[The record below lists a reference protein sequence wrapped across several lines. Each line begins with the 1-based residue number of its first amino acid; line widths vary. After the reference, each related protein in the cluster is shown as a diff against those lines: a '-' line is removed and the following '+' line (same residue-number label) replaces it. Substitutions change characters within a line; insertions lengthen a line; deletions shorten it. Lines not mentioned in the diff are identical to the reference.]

1 MIYMKNFTTLND
13 VFAYAQK
20 NFGKKEIFYSKDSNK
35 QFKGRTF
42 SDVYRASENLA
53 LSLLQMGLKP
63 GDRVGLMADNRVE
76 WAIAD
81 ISVLLNGAVNV
92 PRGSDS
98 TPQEIE
104 YILTHSESR
113 YCFVEHEKLYESLK
127 PILPNT
133 KVEKVII
140 LDPSFSSKDDKAL
153 PMSLLIT
160 EGENLRKNLPSLE
173 LRTKQVKPDDLFTI
187 IYTSGTTGMPKGVM
201 LSHQNMVYNVVKVP
215 PKVGLSSSDTCLSI
229 LPVWHIFERAI
240 DYAVIAEGASIA
252 YTNVR
257 DLRDDFTKIRPTF
270 MASAPRLWENL
281 YLGIKQKLE
290 KAPENK
296 RKLFDFA
303 YDVVKKFKDGS
314 DYLSGNKLLTKE
326 ESPFERAKNTAIS
339 ITAVVNLFLIAKI
352 LDGLVFAKIRDV
364 LGGRLSGTI
373 SGGGALPAHVDEFFN
388 VIGIPVYEG
397 YGMTE
402 CSPIIAVREVGKVIQ
417 GSVGKWPEG
426 TSVKILSD
434 QGEVIPR
441 GKMGVIHVKG
451 PQVMK
456 GYYKNEEAT
465 NKTIRDGWLNT
476 GDLGFISFNDT
487 VSVRGRVKDTIVLL
501 GGENVEPVP
510 IENLLLEN
518 AMVNQ
523 VIVVG
528 QDQKSLT
535 ALIWPDKE
543 RMKEAGLKWTE
554 GEDLNSNKEVRTYYQ
569 NIIKKQISSE
579 NGFKSFERLTDF
591 RFLPKPMEVGDEL
604 TNLFKM
610 KRNIIHDKYKSL
622 IQGMYE

>member
-1 MIYMKNFTTLND
+1 MFFAKDTAKN
-13 VFAYAQK
+13 
-20 NFGKKEIFYSKDSNK
+20 
-35 QFKGRTF
+35 FKGRTF
-42 SDVYRASENLA
+42 SDIFHEAENLA
-53 LSLLQMGLKP
+53 LSLLQMGLQP
-63 GDRVGLMADNRVE
+63 GDRIGLMADNRTE

-81 ISVLLNGAVNV
+81 IATLLNGAVNV

-98 TPQEIE
+98 TAQEIE
-104 YILTHSESR
+104 YILSHSESK
-113 YCFVEHEKLYESLK
+113 YCFVEHEKLYDSLK
-127 PILPNT
+127 PILSTT

-140 LDPSFSSKDDKAL
+140 LDPTYVPKDSTVVNLQTLVRD
-153 PMSLLIT
+153 
-160 EGENLRKNLPSLE
+160 GEALRKNLPSLE
-173 LRTKQVKPDDLFTI
+173 LRSKQVKPDDLFTI

-201 LSHQNMVYNVVKVP
+201 LTHQNMVYNVVKVP
-215 PKVGLSSSDTCLSI
+215 PRVGLKSTDRTLSI

-240 DYAVIAEGASIA
+240 DYAIITEGASIA
-252 YTNVR
+252 YTNIR
-257 DLRDDFTKIRPTF
+257 DLRDDFQKIKPSF

-296 RKLFDFA
+296 KKLFDFA
-303 YDVVKKFKDGS
+303 YDICKKFKDGQ
-314 DYLSGNKLLTKE
+314 DYLAGNRLLTKE
-326 ESPFERAKNTAIS
+326 ESPFERMKNTTVS
-339 ITAVVNLFLIAKI
+339 IGYVLNLFLLAKL
-352 LDGLVFAKIRDV
+352 LDGLVFSKIRDV
-364 LGGRLSGTI
+364 LGGHLTGTI
-373 SGGGALPAHVDEFFN
+373 SGGGALPSHVDEFFN

-402 CSPIIAVREVGKVIQ
+402 CAPIISVRSVGHVVQ

-426 TSVKILSD
+426 TAVRIVNE
-434 QGEVIPR
+434 QGESVPK
-441 GKMGVIHVKG
+441 GKMGVIHIKG

-465 NKTIRDGWLNT
+465 KKAIVDGWMNT

-487 VSVRGRVKDTIVLL
+487 LSVRGRVKDTIVLL

-518 AMVNQ
+518 ALINQ

-535 ALIWPDKE
+535 ALVWPDKE
-543 RMKEAGLKWTE
+543 RMKEVGLQWKE
-554 GEDLNSNKEVRTYYQ
+554 GEDLNQNKDVRLYYQ
-569 NIIKKQISSE
+569 NIVKKQISSE
-579 NGFKSFERLTDF
+579 NGFKSFEKLSDF
-591 RFLPKPMEVGDEL
+591 RFLPKAMEVGDEL

-610 KRNIIHDKYKSL
+610 KRNIIHDKYKDL
-622 IQGMYE
+622 IKSMYN

>member
-1 MIYMKNFTTLND
+1 MKNFTTLND
-13 VFAYAQK
+13 VFYYANRAYGSKEMFFGKDVGK
-20 NFGKKEIFYSKDSNK
+20 NFI
-35 QFKGRTF
+35 GRTF
-42 SDVYRASENLA
+42 SDIFHKAENLA
-53 LSLLQMGLKP
+53 LSLLQMGIQP
-63 GDRVGLMADNRVE
+63 GDRIGLMADNRTE

-81 ISVLLNGAVNV
+81 IATLLNGAINV

-104 YILTHSESR
+104 YILSHSESK
-113 YCFVEHEKLYESLK
+113 YCFVEHEKLYDSLK
-127 PILPNT
+127 PVLSNT

-140 LDPSFSSKDDKAL
+140 LDPGFRSKDTLAVS
-153 PMSLLIT
+153 METLIT
-160 EGENLRKNLPSLE
+160 EGESLRKNLPSLE
-173 LRTKQVKPDDLFTI
+173 LRSKQVKPDDLFTI

-201 LSHQNMVYNVVKVP
+201 LTHQNMVYNVVKVP
-215 PKVGLSSSDTCLSI
+215 PRVGLKSSDRTLSI

-240 DYAVIAEGASIA
+240 DYAIIAEGASIA
-252 YTNVR
+252 YTNIR
-257 DLRDDFTKIRPTF
+257 DLRDDFQKIKPSF

-281 YLGIKQKLE
+281 YQGIKQKLE

-303 YDVVKKFKDGS
+303 YDICKKFKDGQ
-314 DYLSGNKLLTKE
+314 DYLAGNKLQTKE
-326 ESPFERAKNTAIS
+326 ESPFERAKNTAVS
-339 ITAVVNLFLIAKI
+339 LGYVLNLFLLSKV
-352 LDGLVFAKIRDV
+352 LDGLVFSKIRDV
-364 LGGRLSGTI
+364 LGGHLTGTI

-402 CSPIIAVREVGKVIQ
+402 CAPIISVRSVGNVVQ

-426 TSVKILSD
+426 TIVKVVND
-434 QGEVIPR
+434 QGESVPK
-441 GKMGVIHVKG
+441 GKMGIIHIKG

-465 NKTIRDGWLNT
+465 SKAIQDGWMNT

-487 VSVRGRVKDTIVLL
+487 LSVRGRVKDTIVLL

-518 AMVNQ
+518 ALINQ

-543 RMKEAGLKWTE
+543 RMKEAGLNPKE
-554 GEDLNSNKEVRTYYQ
+554 GEDLNQNKEIRLYYQ
-569 NIIKKQISSE
+569 NIVKKQISSE
-579 NGFKSFERLTDF
+579 NGFKSFEKLTDF
-591 RFLPKPMEVGDEL
+591 RFLPKAMEVGDEL

-610 KRNIIHDKYKSL
+610 KRNVIHDKYKDL
-622 IQGMYE
+622 IKSMYV

>member
-1 MIYMKNFTTLND
+1 MKNFTTLND
-13 VFAYAQK
+13 VFYYAK
-20 NFGKKEIFYSKDSNK
+20 RTYGSKEMFFAKDSNK
-35 QFKGRTF
+35 NFKGRTF
-42 SDVYRASENLA
+42 SDIFQEAENLA
-53 LSLLQMGLKP
+53 LSLLQMGLQP
-63 GDRVGLMADNRVE
+63 GDRIGLMADNRTE

-81 ISVLLNGAVNV
+81 IATLLNGAVNV

-98 TPQEIE
+98 TAQEIE
-104 YILTHSESR
+104 YILSHSESK
-113 YCFVEHEKLYESLK
+113 YCFVEHEKLYDSLK
-127 PILPNT
+127 PIFANT

-140 LDPSFSSKDDKAL
+140 LDPNFVSKD
-153 PMSLLIT
+153 PMVVNLSTLVK
-160 EGENLRKNLPSLE
+160 EGESLRKNLPSLE
-173 LRTKQVKPDDLFTI
+173 LRSKQVKPDDLFTI

-201 LSHQNMVYNVVKVP
+201 LTHQNMVYNVVKVP
-215 PKVGLSSSDTCLSI
+215 PRVGLKSSDRTLSI

-240 DYAVIAEGASIA
+240 DYAIIAEGASIA
-252 YTNVR
+252 YTNIR
-257 DLRDDFTKIRPTF
+257 DLRDDFQKIKPSF

-296 RKLFDFA
+296 KKLFDFA
-303 YDVVKKFKDGS
+303 YDICKKFKDGQ
-314 DYLSGNKLLTKE
+314 DYLAGNKLLTKE
-326 ESPFERAKNTAIS
+326 ESPFERMKNTTVS
-339 ITAVVNLFLIAKI
+339 IGYVLNLFLLAKV
-352 LDGLVFAKIRDV
+352 LDGLVFSKIRDV
-364 LGGRLSGTI
+364 LGGHLTGTI

-402 CSPIIAVREVGKVIQ
+402 CAPIISVRSVGHVVQ

-426 TSVKILSD
+426 TVVKIVND
-434 QGEVIPR
+434 QGESVPK
-441 GKMGVIHVKG
+441 GKMGVIHIKG

-465 NKTIRDGWLNT
+465 KKAVVDGWMNT

-487 VSVRGRVKDTIVLL
+487 LSVRGRVKDTIVLL

-518 AMVNQ
+518 AMINQ

-535 ALIWPDKE
+535 ALVWPDKD
-543 RMKEAGLKWTE
+543 RMKEAGLQWKD
-554 GEDLNSNKEVRTYYQ
+554 GEDLNQNKDVRQYYQ

-579 NGFKSFERLTDF
+579 NGFKSFEKLSDF
-591 RFLPKPMEVGDEL
+591 RFLPKAMEVGDEL

-610 KRNIIHDKYKSL
+610 KRNVIHDKYKDL
-622 IQGMYE
+622 IKSMYN

>member
-1 MIYMKNFTTLND
+1 MKNFTTLND
-13 VFAYAQK
+13 VFYYAKRTYGSKEMFFAKDNAK
-20 NFGKKEIFYSKDSNK
+20 N
-35 QFKGRTF
+35 FKGRTF
-42 SDVYRASENLA
+42 SDIFHEAENLA
-53 LSLLQMGLKP
+53 LSLLQMGLQP
-63 GDRVGLMADNRVE
+63 GDRIGLMADNRTE

-81 ISVLLNGAVNV
+81 IATLLNGAVNV

-98 TPQEIE
+98 TAQEIE
-104 YILTHSESR
+104 YILSHSESK
-113 YCFVEHEKLYESLK
+113 YCFVEHEKLYDMLK
-127 PILPNT
+127 PILSNT

-140 LDPSFSSKDDKAL
+140 LDPNFASKDSFAI
-153 PMSLLIT
+153 SLTSLVK
-160 EGENLRKNLPSLE
+160 EGESLRKNLPSLE
-173 LRTKQVKPDDLFTI
+173 LRSKQVKPDDLFTI

-201 LSHQNMVYNVVKVP
+201 LTHQNMVYNVVKVP
-215 PKVGLSSSDTCLSI
+215 PRVGLRSSDRTLSI

-240 DYAVIAEGASIA
+240 DYAIIAEGASIA
-252 YTNVR
+252 YTNIR
-257 DLRDDFTKIRPTF
+257 DLRDDFQKIKPSF

-296 RKLFDFA
+296 KKLFDFA
-303 YDVVKKFKDGS
+303 YDICKKFKDGQ
-314 DYLSGNKLLTKE
+314 DYLAGNKLLTKE
-326 ESPFERAKNTAIS
+326 ESPFERMKNTTLS
-339 ITAVVNLFLIAKI
+339 IGYVLNLFLLAKV
-352 LDGLVFAKIRDV
+352 LDGLVFSKIRDV
-364 LGGRLSGTI
+364 LGGHLIGTI
-373 SGGGALPAHVDEFFN
+373 SGGGALPSHVDEFFN

-402 CSPIIAVREVGKVIQ
+402 CAPIISVRSVGHVVQ
-417 GSVGKWPEG
+417 GSVGKWPDG
-426 TSVKILSD
+426 TVVRVVNE
-434 QGEVIPR
+434 QGESVPK
-441 GKMGVIHVKG
+441 GKMGVIHIKG

-465 NKTIRDGWLNT
+465 KKAIVDGWMNT

-487 VSVRGRVKDTIVLL
+487 LSVRGRVKDTIVLL

-518 AMVNQ
+518 ALINQ

-535 ALIWPDKE
+535 ALIWPDKD
-543 RMKEAGLKWTE
+543 RMKEAGLQWKD
-554 GEDLNSNKEVRTYYQ
+554 GEDLNQNKDVRLYFQ

-579 NGFKSFERLTDF
+579 NGFKSFEKLSDF
-591 RFLPKPMEVGDEL
+591 RFLPKAMEVGDEL

-610 KRNIIHDKYKSL
+610 KRNVIHDKYKDL
-622 IQGMYE
+622 IKSMYN

>member
-1 MIYMKNFTTLND
+1 MKNFTTLND
-13 VFAYAQK
+13 VFYYANRAYGSKEMFFGKDVGK
-20 NFGKKEIFYSKDSNK
+20 NFI
-35 QFKGRTF
+35 GRTF
-42 SDVYRASENLA
+42 SDIFHKAENLA
-53 LSLLQMGLKP
+53 LSLLQMGIQP
-63 GDRVGLMADNRVE
+63 GDRIGLMADNRTE

-81 ISVLLNGAVNV
+81 IATLLNGAINV

-104 YILTHSESR
+104 YILSHSESK
-113 YCFVEHEKLYESLK
+113 YCFVEHEKLYDSLK
-127 PILPNT
+127 PVLSNT

-140 LDPSFSSKDDKAL
+140 LDPGFRSKDTLAVS
-153 PMSLLIT
+153 METLIT
-160 EGENLRKNLPSLE
+160 DGESLRKNLPSLE
-173 LRTKQVKPDDLFTI
+173 LRSKQVKPDDLFTI

-201 LSHQNMVYNVVKVP
+201 LTHQNMVYNVVKVP
-215 PKVGLSSSDTCLSI
+215 PRVGLKSSDRTLSI

-240 DYAVIAEGASIA
+240 DYAIIAEGASIA
-252 YTNVR
+252 YTNIR
-257 DLRDDFTKIRPTF
+257 DLRDDFQKIKPSF

-281 YLGIKQKLE
+281 YQGIKQKLE

-303 YDVVKKFKDGS
+303 YDICKKFKDGQ
-314 DYLSGNKLLTKE
+314 DYLAGNKLQTKE
-326 ESPFERAKNTAIS
+326 ESPFERAKNTAVS
-339 ITAVVNLFLIAKI
+339 LGYVLNLFLLSKV
-352 LDGLVFAKIRDV
+352 LDGLVFSKIRDV
-364 LGGRLSGTI
+364 LGGHLTGTI

-402 CSPIIAVREVGKVIQ
+402 CAPIISVRSVGNVVQ

-426 TSVKILSD
+426 TIVKVVND
-434 QGEVIPR
+434 QGESVPK
-441 GKMGVIHVKG
+441 GKMGIIHIKG

-465 NKTIRDGWLNT
+465 SKAIQDGWMNT

-487 VSVRGRVKDTIVLL
+487 LSVRGRVKDTIVLL

-518 AMVNQ
+518 ALINQ

-543 RMKEAGLKWTE
+543 RMKEAGLNPKE
-554 GEDLNSNKEVRTYYQ
+554 GEDLNQNKEIRLYYQ
-569 NIIKKQISSE
+569 NIVKKQISSE
-579 NGFKSFERLTDF
+579 NGFKSFEKLTDF
-591 RFLPKPMEVGDEL
+591 RFLPKAMEVGDEL

-610 KRNIIHDKYKSL
+610 KRNVIHDKYKDL
-622 IQGMYE
+622 IKSMYV

>member
-1 MIYMKNFTTLND
+1 MKNFTTLND
-13 VFAYAQK
+13 VFYYAKRTYGSKEMFFAKDANK
-20 NFGKKEIFYSKDSNK
+20 N
-35 QFKGRTF
+35 FKGRTF
-42 SDVYRASENLA
+42 SDIFQEAENLA
-53 LSLLQMGLKP
+53 LSLLQLGLQP
-63 GDRVGLMADNRVE
+63 GDRIGLMADNRTE

-81 ISVLLNGAVNV
+81 IATLLNGAVNV

-104 YILTHSESR
+104 YILTHSESK
-113 YCFVEHEKLYESLK
+113 YCFVEHEKLYDSLK
-127 PILPNT
+127 PIFGNT

-140 LDPSFSSKDDKAL
+140 LDPNFVSKD
-153 PMSLLIT
+153 PMVVNLSTLVKD
-160 EGENLRKNLPSLE
+160 GESLRKNLPSLE
-173 LRTKQVKPDDLFTI
+173 LRSKQVKPDDLFTI

-201 LSHQNMVYNVVKVP
+201 LTHQNMVYNVVKVP
-215 PKVGLSSSDTCLSI
+215 PRVGLKSSDRTLSI

-240 DYAVIAEGASIA
+240 DYAIIAEGASIA
-252 YTNVR
+252 YTNIR
-257 DLRDDFTKIRPTF
+257 DLRDDFQKIKPSF

-296 RKLFDFA
+296 KKLFDFA
-303 YDVVKKFKDGS
+303 YDICKKFKDGQ
-314 DYLSGNKLLTKE
+314 DYLAGNKLLTKE
-326 ESPFERAKNTAIS
+326 ESPFERMKNTTIS
-339 ITAVVNLFLIAKI
+339 IGYVLNLFLLAKV
-352 LDGLVFAKIRDV
+352 LDGLVFSKIRDV
-364 LGGRLSGTI
+364 LGGQLTGTI

-402 CSPIIAVREVGKVIQ
+402 CAPIISVRSVGHVVQ

-426 TSVKILSD
+426 TVVKIVND
-434 QGEVIPR
+434 QGESVAK
-441 GKMGVIHVKG
+441 GKMGVIHIKG

-465 NKTIRDGWLNT
+465 KKAVVDGWMNT

-487 VSVRGRVKDTIVLL
+487 LSVRGRVKDTIVLL

-518 AMVNQ
+518 AMINQ

-535 ALIWPDKE
+535 ALVWPDKD
-543 RMKEAGLKWTE
+543 RMKEAGLQWKE
-554 GEDLNSNKEVRTYYQ
+554 GEDLNQNKDVRQYYQ

-579 NGFKSFERLTDF
+579 NGFKSFEKLSDF
-591 RFLPKPMEVGDEL
+591 RFLPKAMEVGDEL

-610 KRNIIHDKYKSL
+610 KRNVIHDKYKDL
-622 IQGMYE
+622 IKSMYS

>member
-1 MIYMKNFTTLND
+1 MKNFTTLND
-13 VFAYAQK
+13 VFYYAKK
-20 NFGKKEIFYSKDSNK
+20 NYGSKEMFFAKDTAKN
-35 QFKGRTF
+35 FKGRTF
-42 SDVYRASENLA
+42 SDIFHEAENLA
-53 LSLLQMGLKP
+53 LSLLQMGLQP
-63 GDRVGLMADNRVE
+63 GDRIGLMADNRTE

-81 ISVLLNGAVNV
+81 IATLLNGAVNV

-98 TPQEIE
+98 TAQEIE
-104 YILTHSESR
+104 YILSHSESK
-113 YCFVEHEKLYESLK
+113 YCFVEHEKLYDSLK
-127 PILPNT
+127 PILSNT

-140 LDPSFSSKDDKAL
+140 LDPTYVPKDSTVVNLQTLVRD
-153 PMSLLIT
+153 
-160 EGENLRKNLPSLE
+160 GEALRKNLPSLE
-173 LRTKQVKPDDLFTI
+173 LRSKQVKPDDLFTI

-201 LSHQNMVYNVVKVP
+201 LTHQNMVYNVVKVP
-215 PKVGLSSSDTCLSI
+215 PRVGLKSTDRTLSI

-240 DYAVIAEGASIA
+240 DYAIIAEGASIA
-252 YTNVR
+252 YTNIR
-257 DLRDDFTKIRPTF
+257 DLRDDFQKIKPSF

-296 RKLFDFA
+296 KKLFDFA
-303 YDVVKKFKDGS
+303 YDICKKFKDGQ
-314 DYLSGNKLLTKE
+314 DYLAGNRLLTKE
-326 ESPFERAKNTAIS
+326 ESPFERMKNTTVS
-339 ITAVVNLFLIAKI
+339 IGYVLNLFLLAKL
-352 LDGLVFAKIRDV
+352 LDGLVFSKIRDV
-364 LGGRLSGTI
+364 LGGHLTGTI
-373 SGGGALPAHVDEFFN
+373 SGGGALPSHVDEFFN

-402 CSPIIAVREVGKVIQ
+402 CAPIISVRSVGHVVQ

-426 TSVKILSD
+426 TAVRIVNE
-434 QGEVIPR
+434 QGESVPK
-441 GKMGVIHVKG
+441 GKMGVIHIKG

-465 NKTIRDGWLNT
+465 KKAIVDGWMNT

-487 VSVRGRVKDTIVLL
+487 LSVRGRVKDTIVLL

-518 AMVNQ
+518 ALINQ

-535 ALIWPDKE
+535 ALVWPDKE
-543 RMKEAGLKWTE
+543 RMKEVGLQWKE
-554 GEDLNSNKEVRTYYQ
+554 GEDLNQNKDVRLYYQ
-569 NIIKKQISSE
+569 NIVKKQISSE
-579 NGFKSFERLTDF
+579 NGFKSFEKLSDF
-591 RFLPKPMEVGDEL
+591 RFLPKAMEVGDEL

-610 KRNIIHDKYKSL
+610 KRNIIHDKYKDL
-622 IQGMYE
+622 IKSMYN

>member
-1 MIYMKNFTTLND
+1 MKNFTTLND
-13 VFAYAQK
+13 VFYYANRAYGSKEMFFGKDSGK
-20 NFGKKEIFYSKDSNK
+20 NFV
-35 QFKGRTF
+35 GRTF
-42 SDVYRASENLA
+42 SDIFHKAENLA
-53 LSLLQMGLKP
+53 LSLLQMGIQP
-63 GDRVGLMADNRVE
+63 GDRIGLMADNRTE

-81 ISVLLNGAVNV
+81 IATLLNGAINV

-104 YILTHSESR
+104 YILSHSESK
-113 YCFVEHEKLYESLK
+113 YCFVEHEKLYDSLK
-127 PILPNT
+127 PILSTT

-140 LDPSFSSKDDKAL
+140 LDPGFKSKDTLAV
-153 PMSLLIT
+153 PMETLIAD
-160 EGENLRKNLPSLE
+160 GETHRKNLPSLE
-173 LRTKQVKPDDLFTI
+173 LRSKQVKPDDLFTI

-201 LSHQNMVYNVVKVP
+201 LTHQNMVYNVVKVP
-215 PKVGLSSSDTCLSI
+215 PRVGLKSTDRTLSI

-240 DYAVIAEGASIA
+240 DYAIIAEGASIA
-252 YTNVR
+252 YTNIR
-257 DLRDDFTKIRPTF
+257 DLRDDFQKIKPSF

-303 YDVVKKFKDGS
+303 YDICKKFKDGQ

-326 ESPFERAKNTAIS
+326 ESPFERAKNTAVS
-339 ITAVVNLFLIAKI
+339 LGYVLNLFLLAKV
-352 LDGLVFAKIRDV
+352 LDGLVFSKIRDV
-364 LGGRLSGTI
+364 LGGQLTGTI

-402 CSPIIAVREVGKVIQ
+402 CAPIISVRSVGKVVQ

-426 TSVKILSD
+426 TAVRIVNE
-434 QGEVIPR
+434 QGESVPK
-441 GKMGVIHVKG
+441 GKMGVIHIKG

-465 NKTIRDGWLNT
+465 SKAISDGWMNT

-487 VSVRGRVKDTIVLL
+487 LSVRGRVKDTIVLL

-518 AMVNQ
+518 ALMNQ

-535 ALIWPDKE
+535 ALVWPDKD
-543 RMKEAGLKWTE
+543 RMKEVGLTVKE
-554 GEDLNSNKEVRTYYQ
+554 GEDLNQNKEVRLYFQ

-579 NGFKSFERLTDF
+579 NGFKSFEKLSDF
-591 RFLPKPMEVGDEL
+591 RFLPKAMEVGDEL

-610 KRNIIHDKYKSL
+610 KRNVIHDKYKDL
-622 IQGMYE
+622 IKSMYN

>member
-1 MIYMKNFTTLND
+1 MKNFTTLND
-13 VFAYAQK
+13 VFYYAKRTFGSKEMFFAKDNAK
-20 NFGKKEIFYSKDSNK
+20 N
-35 QFKGRTF
+35 FKGRTF
-42 SDVYRASENLA
+42 SNIFHEAENLA
-53 LSLLQMGLKP
+53 LSLLQMGLQP
-63 GDRVGLMADNRVE
+63 GDRIGLMADNRTE

-81 ISVLLNGAVNV
+81 IATLLNGAVNV

-98 TPQEIE
+98 TAQEIE
-104 YILTHSESR
+104 YILTHSESK

-127 PILPNT
+127 PIFSNT

-140 LDPSFSSKDDKAL
+140 LDPNFEPKDSNVINLATLVK
-153 PMSLLIT
+153 
-160 EGENLRKNLPSLE
+160 EGESLRKNLPSLE
-173 LRTKQVKPDDLFTI
+173 LRSKQVKPDDLFTI

-201 LSHQNMVYNVVKVP
+201 LTHQNMVYNVVKVP
-215 PKVGLSSSDTCLSI
+215 PRVGLKSSDKTLSI

-240 DYAVIAEGASIA
+240 DYAIIAEGASIA
-252 YTNVR
+252 YTNIR
-257 DLRDDFTKIRPTF
+257 DLRDDFQKIKPSF

-296 RKLFDFA
+296 KKLFEFA
-303 YDVVKKFKDGS
+303 YDICKKFKDGQ

-326 ESPFERAKNTAIS
+326 ESPFERMKNTTVS
-339 ITAVVNLFLIAKI
+339 IGYVLNLFLLAKI
-352 LDGLVFAKIRDV
+352 LDGLVFSKIREA
-364 LGGRLSGTI
+364 LGGQLSGTI
-373 SGGGALPAHVDEFFN
+373 SGGGALPSHVDEFFN

-402 CSPIIAVREVGKVIQ
+402 CAPIISVRSVGHVVQ
-417 GSVGKWPEG
+417 GSVGKWPDG
-426 TSVKILSD
+426 TVVKIVNE
-434 QGEVIPR
+434 QGESVPK
-441 GKMGVIHVKG
+441 GKMGVIHIKG

-465 NKTIRDGWLNT
+465 KKTIVDGWMNT

-487 VSVRGRVKDTIVLL
+487 LSVRGRVKDTIVLL

-518 AMVNQ
+518 ALINQ

-535 ALIWPDKE
+535 ALVWPDKE
-543 RMKEAGLKWTE
+543 RMKEAGLQWKE
-554 GEDLNSNKEVRTYYQ
+554 GEDLNQNKEVRLFYQ
-569 NIIKKQISSE
+569 NIVKKQISSE
-579 NGFKSFERLTDF
+579 NGFKSFEKLSDF
-591 RFLPKPMEVGDEL
+591 RFLPKAMEVGDEL

-610 KRNIIHDKYKSL
+610 KRNIIHDKYKDL
-622 IQGMYE
+622 IKSMYN

>member
-1 MIYMKNFTTLND
+1 MKNFTTLND
-13 VFAYAQK
+13 VFYYAKRTYGSKEMFFAKDNAK
-20 NFGKKEIFYSKDSNK
+20 N
-35 QFKGRTF
+35 FKGRTF
-42 SDVYRASENLA
+42 SDIFHEAENLA
-53 LSLLQMGLKP
+53 LSLLQLGLQP
-63 GDRVGLMADNRVE
+63 GDRIGLMADNRTE

-81 ISVLLNGAVNV
+81 IATLLNGAVNV

-98 TPQEIE
+98 TAQEIE
-104 YILTHSESR
+104 YILSHSESK
-113 YCFVEHEKLYESLK
+113 YCFVEHEKLLDSLK
-127 PILPNT
+127 PIFSKT
-133 KVEKVII
+133 KVDKVII
-140 LDPSFSSKDDKAL
+140 LDPNFVSNDPFVINMATLVK
-153 PMSLLIT
+153 
-160 EGENLRKNLPSLE
+160 EGEGLRKNLPSLE
-173 LRTKQVKPDDLFTI
+173 LRSKQVKPDDLFTI

-215 PKVGLSSSDTCLSI
+215 PRVGLKSSDRTLSI

-240 DYAVIAEGASIA
+240 DYAIIAEGASIA
-252 YTNVR
+252 YTNIR
-257 DLRDDFTKIRPTF
+257 DLRDDFQKIKPSF

-296 RKLFDFA
+296 KKLFDFA
-303 YDVVKKFKDGS
+303 YDICKKFKYGQ
-314 DYLSGNKLLTKE
+314 DYLAGNKLLTKE
-326 ESPFERAKNTAIS
+326 ESPFERMKNTTLS
-339 ITAVVNLFLIAKI
+339 IGYVLNLFLLAKV
-352 LDGLVFAKIRDV
+352 LDGLVFSKIRDV
-364 LGGRLSGTI
+364 LGGQLTGTI
-373 SGGGALPAHVDEFFN
+373 SGGGALPSHVDEFFN

-402 CSPIIAVREVGKVIQ
+402 CAPIISVRSVGHVVQ
-417 GSVGKWPEG
+417 GSVGKWPDG
-426 TSVKILSD
+426 TAVRVVNE
-434 QGEVIPR
+434 QGESVPK

-465 NKTIRDGWLNT
+465 KKAIVDGWMNT

-487 VSVRGRVKDTIVLL
+487 LSVRGRVKDTIVLL

-518 AMVNQ
+518 PMINQ

-543 RMKEAGLKWTE
+543 RMKEAGLQWKE
-554 GEDLNSNKEVRTYYQ
+554 GEHLNQNKEIRQYYQ
-569 NIIKKQISSE
+569 NIVKKQISSE
-579 NGFKSFERLTDF
+579 NGFKSFEKLSDF
-591 RFLPKPMEVGDEL
+591 RFLPKAMEVGDEL

-610 KRNIIHDKYKSL
+610 KRNVIHDKYQDLIKS
-622 IQGMYE
+622 MY

>member
-1 MIYMKNFTTLND
+1 MKNFTTLND
-13 VFAYAQK
+13 VFYYAK
-20 NFGKKEIFYSKDSNK
+20 KTYGSKEIFFAKDQSKN
-35 QFKGRTF
+35 FKGRTF
-42 SDVYRASENLA
+42 LDVYTAAENLA
-53 LSLLQMGLKP
+53 LSLLQMGLNP
-63 GDRVGLMADNRVE
+63 GDRLGLMADNRTE

-81 ISVLLNGAVNV
+81 IATLLNGAINV

-113 YCFVEHEKLYESLK
+113 YCFVEHEKLYDSLK

-140 LDPSFSSKDDKAL
+140 LDPSFQKGDEFVL
-153 PMSLLIT
+153 PMSHLIQ
-160 EGENLRKNLPSLE
+160 EGEKLRKNLPSLE

-215 PKVGLSSSDTCLSI
+215 PKVGLKQTDKTLSI

-240 DYAVIAEGASIA
+240 DYAVLAEGASIA

-257 DLRDDFTKIRPTF
+257 DLRDDFQKIKPTF

-290 KAPENK
+290 KAPDNK
-296 RKLFDFA
+296 RKLFEFA
-303 YDVVKKFKDGS
+303 YDVCKKFKDGS

-339 ITAVVNLFLIAKI
+339 LTSVVNLFFLSKI
-352 LDGLVFAKIRDV
+352 LDGLVFSKIRDV
-364 LGGRLSGTI
+364 LGGNLQGTI
-373 SGGGALPAHVDEFFN
+373 SGGGALPSHVDEFFN

-402 CSPIIAVREVGKVIQ
+402 CAPIISVRSVGHVVQ
-417 GSVGKWPEG
+417 GSVGQWPDG
-426 TSVKILSD
+426 TAVKILND
-434 QGEVIPR
+434 LGEVQTR
-441 GKMGVIHVKG
+441 GKMGVIHIKG

-465 NKTIRDGWLNT
+465 NKTIVDGWLNT

-487 VSVRGRVKDTIVLL
+487 LSVRGRVKDTIVLL

-518 AMVNQ
+518 PFVNQ

-543 RMKEAGLKWTE
+543 RMKEAGLNFKE
-554 GEDLNSNKEVRTYYQ
+554 GEDLNANKEVKTYFQ
-569 NIIKKQISSE
+569 NIVKKQISSE
-579 NGFKSFERLTDF
+579 NGFKSFEKLTDF
-591 RFLPKPMEVGDEL
+591 RFLPKTMEVGDEL

-610 KRNIIHDKYKSL
+610 KRNIIHDKYKAL
-622 IQGMYE
+622 ILDMYK

>member
-1 MIYMKNFTTLND
+1 MKNFTTLND
-13 VFAYAQK
+13 VFYYANRAYGSKEMFFGKDSGK
-20 NFGKKEIFYSKDSNK
+20 NFV
-35 QFKGRTF
+35 GRTF
-42 SDVYRASENLA
+42 SDIFHKAENLA
-53 LSLLQMGLKP
+53 LSLLQMGIQP
-63 GDRVGLMADNRVE
+63 GDRIGLMADNRTE

-81 ISVLLNGAVNV
+81 IATLLNGAINV

-104 YILTHSESR
+104 YILSHSESK
-113 YCFVEHEKLYESLK
+113 YCFVEHEKLYDSLK
-127 PILPNT
+127 PILSTT

-140 LDPSFSSKDDKAL
+140 LDPGFKSKDTLAV
-153 PMSLLIT
+153 PMETLIAD
-160 EGENLRKNLPSLE
+160 GETHRKNLPSLE
-173 LRTKQVKPDDLFTI
+173 LRSKQVKPDDLFTI

-201 LSHQNMVYNVVKVP
+201 LTHQNMVYNVVKVP
-215 PKVGLSSSDTCLSI
+215 PRVGLKSTDRTLSI

-240 DYAVIAEGASIA
+240 DYAIIAEGASIA
-252 YTNVR
+252 YTNIR
-257 DLRDDFTKIRPTF
+257 DLRDDFQKIKPSF

-303 YDVVKKFKDGS
+303 YDICKKFKDGQ

-326 ESPFERAKNTAIS
+326 ESPFERAKNTAVS
-339 ITAVVNLFLIAKI
+339 LGYVLNLFLLAKV
-352 LDGLVFAKIRDV
+352 LDGLVFSKIRDV
-364 LGGRLSGTI
+364 LGGQLTGTI

-402 CSPIIAVREVGKVIQ
+402 CAPIISVRSVGKVVQ

-426 TSVKILSD
+426 TAVKIVNE
-434 QGEVIPR
+434 QGESVPK
-441 GKMGVIHVKG
+441 GKMGVIHIKG

-465 NKTIRDGWLNT
+465 SKAISDGWMNT

-487 VSVRGRVKDTIVLL
+487 LSVRGRVKDTIVLL

-518 AMVNQ
+518 ALMNQ

-535 ALIWPDKE
+535 ALVWPDKD
-543 RMKEAGLKWTE
+543 RLKEVGLTVKE
-554 GEDLNSNKEVRTYYQ
+554 GEDLNQNKEVRLYFQ

-579 NGFKSFERLTDF
+579 NGFKSFEKLSDF
-591 RFLPKPMEVGDEL
+591 RFLPKAMEVGDEL

-610 KRNIIHDKYKSL
+610 KRNVIHDKYKDL
-622 IQGMYE
+622 IKSMYN

>member
-1 MIYMKNFTTLND
+1 MKNFTTLND
-13 VFAYAQK
+13 VFYYANRTYGNKEMFFGKDAGK
-20 NFGKKEIFYSKDSNK
+20 NFI
-35 QFKGRTF
+35 GRTF
-42 SDVYRASENLA
+42 SDIFHNAENLA
-53 LSLLQMGLKP
+53 LSLLQIGLQP
-63 GDRVGLMADNRVE
+63 GDRIGLMADNRTE

-81 ISVLLNGAVNV
+81 IATLLNGAVNV

-104 YILTHSESR
+104 YILSHSESK
-113 YCFVEHEKLYESLK
+113 YCFVEHEKLYDSLK
-127 PILPNT
+127 PILSTT

-140 LDPSFSSKDDKAL
+140 LDPGFRSKDAL
-153 PMSLLIT
+153 AIPMETLIQ
-160 EGENLRKNLPSLE
+160 EGEALRKNLPSLE
-173 LRTKQVKPDDLFTI
+173 LRSKQVKPDDLFTI

-201 LSHQNMVYNVVKVP
+201 LTHQNMVYNVVKVP
-215 PKVGLSSSDTCLSI
+215 PRVGLKNSDKTLSI

-240 DYAVIAEGASIA
+240 DYAIIAEGASIA
-252 YTNVR
+252 YTNIR
-257 DLRDDFTKIRPTF
+257 DLRDDFQKIKPSF

-303 YDVVKKFKDGS
+303 YDICKKFKDGQ

-326 ESPFERAKNTAIS
+326 ESPFERAKNTAVS
-339 ITAVVNLFLIAKI
+339 LGYVLNLFLLAKV
-352 LDGLVFAKIRDV
+352 LDGLVFSKIRDV
-364 LGGRLSGTI
+364 LGGHLTGTI

-402 CSPIIAVREVGKVIQ
+402 CAPIISVRSVGNVVQ

-426 TSVKILSD
+426 TAIKIVNE
-434 QGEVIPR
+434 QGESVPK
-441 GKMGVIHVKG
+441 GKMGVIHIKG

-465 NKTIRDGWLNT
+465 SKAIFDGWMNT

-487 VSVRGRVKDTIVLL
+487 LSVRGRVKDTIVLL

-518 AMVNQ
+518 SLINQ

-535 ALIWPDKE
+535 ALVWPEKD
-543 RMKEAGLKWTE
+543 RMKEAGLNVKE
-554 GEDLNSNKEVRTYYQ
+554 GEDLNQNKEVRLYFQ

-579 NGFKSFERLTDF
+579 NGFKSFEKLSDF
-591 RFLPKPMEVGDEL
+591 RFLPKAMEVGDEL

-610 KRNIIHDKYKSL
+610 KRNVIHDKYKDL
-622 IQGMYE
+622 IKSMYN

>member
-1 MIYMKNFTTLND
+1 MKNFTTLND
-13 VFAYAQK
+13 VFYYANRAYGSKEMFFGKDAGK
-20 NFGKKEIFYSKDSNK
+20 NFI
-35 QFKGRTF
+35 GRTF
-42 SDVYRASENLA
+42 SDIFHKAENLA
-53 LSLLQMGLKP
+53 MSLLQMGIQP
-63 GDRVGLMADNRVE
+63 GDRIGLMADNRTE

-81 ISVLLNGAVNV
+81 IATLLNGAVNV

-104 YILTHSESR
+104 YILTHSESK
-113 YCFVEHEKLYESLK
+113 YCFVEHEKLYDSLK
-127 PILPNT
+127 PILSST

-140 LDPSFSSKDDKAL
+140 LDPGFRSNDSFAI
-153 PMSLLIT
+153 SLETLIH
-160 EGENLRKNLPSLE
+160 EGEAQRKNLPSLE
-173 LRTKQVKPDDLFTI
+173 LRSKQVKPDDLFTI

-201 LSHQNMVYNVVKVP
+201 LTHQNMVYNVVKVP
-215 PKVGLSSSDTCLSI
+215 PRVGLKSSDRTLSI

-240 DYAVIAEGASIA
+240 DYAIIAEGASIA
-252 YTNVR
+252 YTNIR
-257 DLRDDFTKIRPTF
+257 DLRDDFQKIKPSF

-303 YDVVKKFKDGS
+303 YDICKKFKDGQ
-314 DYLSGNKLLTKE
+314 DYLAGNKLLTKE
-326 ESPFERAKNTAIS
+326 ESPFERAKNTAVS
-339 ITAVVNLFLIAKI
+339 LGYVLNLFLLAKV
-352 LDGLVFAKIRDV
+352 LDGLVFSKIRDV
-364 LGGRLSGTI
+364 LGGHLTGTI

-402 CSPIIAVREVGKVIQ
+402 CAPIISVRSVGNVVQ

-426 TSVKILSD
+426 TAVKIVNE
-434 QGEVIPR
+434 QGESVPK
-441 GKMGVIHVKG
+441 GKMGIIHIKG

-465 NKTIRDGWLNT
+465 SKAIHDGWMNT

-487 VSVRGRVKDTIVLL
+487 LSVRGRVKDTIVLL

-518 AMVNQ
+518 SLINQ

-535 ALIWPDKE
+535 ALVWPDKD
-543 RMKEAGLKWTE
+543 RMKEAGLTVKE
-554 GEDLNSNKEVRTYYQ
+554 GEDLNQNKEIRLYFQ

-579 NGFKSFERLTDF
+579 NGFKSFEKLSDF
-591 RFLPKPMEVGDEL
+591 RFLPKAMEVGDEL

-610 KRNIIHDKYKSL
+610 KRNVIHDKYKDL
-622 IQGMYE
+622 IKSMYN

>member
-1 MIYMKNFTTLND
+1 MKNFTTLND
-13 VFAYAQK
+13 VFYYANRTYGSKEMFLGKDAGK
-20 NFGKKEIFYSKDSNK
+20 NFI
-35 QFKGRTF
+35 GRTF
-42 SDVYRASENLA
+42 SDIFHKAENLA
-53 LSLLQMGLKP
+53 LSLLQLGLQP
-63 GDRVGLMADNRVE
+63 GDRVGLMADNRTE

-81 ISVLLNGAVNV
+81 IATLLNGAINV

-98 TPQEIE
+98 TAQEIE
-104 YILTHSESR
+104 YILSHSESK
-113 YCFVEHEKLYESLK
+113 YCFVEHEKLYDSLK
-127 PILPNT
+127 PVLSNT

-140 LDPSFSSKDDKAL
+140 LDPGFKSKDNLAI
-153 PMSLLIT
+153 PMDTLIAD
-160 EGENLRKNLPSLE
+160 GEPLRKNLPSLE
-173 LRTKQVKPDDLFTI
+173 LRSKQVKPDDLFTI

-215 PKVGLSSSDTCLSI
+215 ARVGLKSSDRTLSI

-240 DYAVIAEGASIA
+240 DYAIIAEGASIA
-252 YTNVR
+252 YTNIR
-257 DLRDDFTKIRPTF
+257 DLRDDFQKIKPSF

-303 YDVVKKFKDGS
+303 YDICKKFKDGQ
-314 DYLSGNKLLTKE
+314 DYLAGNKLLTKE
-326 ESPFERAKNTAIS
+326 ESPFERAKNTAVS
-339 ITAVVNLFLIAKI
+339 LGYVLNLYLLAKV
-352 LDGLVFAKIRDV
+352 LDGLVFSKIRDV
-364 LGGRLSGTI
+364 LGGHLTGTI

-402 CSPIIAVREVGKVIQ
+402 CAPIISVRSVGKVVQ
-417 GSVGKWPEG
+417 GSVGKWPDG
-426 TSVKILSD
+426 TAVKIVNE
-434 QGEVIPR
+434 QGESVPK
-441 GKMGVIHVKG
+441 GKMGVIHIKG

-465 NKTIRDGWLNT
+465 AKTINDGWMNT

-487 VSVRGRVKDTIVLL
+487 LSVRGRVKDTIVLL

-518 AMVNQ
+518 ALINQ

-535 ALIWPDKE
+535 ALVWPDKD
-543 RMKEAGLKWTE
+543 RMKEAGLNPKE
-554 GEDLNSNKEVRTYYQ
+554 GEDLNQNKEVRLYYQ

-579 NGFKSFERLTDF
+579 NGFKSFEKLSDF
-591 RFLPKPMEVGDEL
+591 RFLPKAMEVGDEL

-610 KRNIIHDKYKSL
+610 KRNIIHDKYKDL
-622 IQGMYE
+622 IKSMYN

>member
-1 MIYMKNFTTLND
+1 MKNFTTLND
-13 VFAYAQK
+13 VFYYANRAYGSKEMFFGKDAAK
-20 NFGKKEIFYSKDSNK
+20 NFF
-35 QFKGRTF
+35 GRTF
-42 SDVYRASENLA
+42 SDIFHKAENLA
-53 LSLLQMGLKP
+53 LSLLQMGIQP
-63 GDRVGLMADNRVE
+63 GDRIGLMADNRTE

-81 ISVLLNGAVNV
+81 IATLLNGAVNV

-104 YILTHSESR
+104 YILSHSESK

-127 PILPNT
+127 PILSNT

-140 LDPSFSSKDDKAL
+140 LDPGFRSNDTLAVS
-153 PMSLLIT
+153 METLIHD
-160 EGENLRKNLPSLE
+160 GESLRKNLPSLE
-173 LRTKQVKPDDLFTI
+173 LRSKQVKPDDLFTI

-201 LSHQNMVYNVVKVP
+201 LTHQNMVYNVVKVP
-215 PKVGLSSSDTCLSI
+215 PRVGLKSSDRTLSI

-240 DYAVIAEGASIA
+240 DYAIIAEGASIA
-252 YTNVR
+252 YTNIR
-257 DLRDDFTKIRPTF
+257 DLRDDFQKIKPSF

-281 YLGIKQKLE
+281 YQGIKQKLE

-303 YDVVKKFKDGS
+303 YDICKKFKDGQ
-314 DYLSGNKLLTKE
+314 DYLAGNKLLTKE
-326 ESPFERAKNTAIS
+326 ESPFERAKNTAVS
-339 ITAVVNLFLIAKI
+339 LGYVLNLFLLSKV
-352 LDGLVFAKIRDV
+352 LDGLVFSKIRDV
-364 LGGRLSGTI
+364 LGGHLTGTI

-402 CSPIIAVREVGKVIQ
+402 CAPIISVRSVGNVVQ
-417 GSVGKWPEG
+417 GSVGKWPDG
-426 TSVKILSD
+426 TIVKIVND
-434 QGEVIPR
+434 QGESVPK
-441 GKMGVIHVKG
+441 GKMGIIHIKG

-465 NKTIRDGWLNT
+465 SKAIHDGWMNT

-487 VSVRGRVKDTIVLL
+487 LSVRGRVKDTIVLL

-518 AMVNQ
+518 ALINQ

-535 ALIWPDKE
+535 ALIWPDKD
-543 RMKEAGLKWTE
+543 RMKEAGLSTKE
-554 GEDLNSNKEVRTYYQ
+554 GEDLNQNKELRLYYQ

-579 NGFKSFERLTDF
+579 NGFKSFEKLTDF
-591 RFLPKPMEVGDEL
+591 RFLPKAMEVGDEL

-610 KRNIIHDKYKSL
+610 KRNVIHDKYKDL
-622 IQGMYE
+622 IKSMYN

>member
-1 MIYMKNFTTLND
+1 MKNFTTLND
-13 VFAYAQK
+13 VFYYAKRTYGSKEMFFAKDNAK
-20 NFGKKEIFYSKDSNK
+20 N
-35 QFKGRTF
+35 FKGRTF
-42 SDVYRASENLA
+42 SDIFHEAENLA
-53 LSLLQMGLKP
+53 LSLLQMGLQP
-63 GDRVGLMADNRVE
+63 GDRIGLMADNRTE

-81 ISVLLNGAVNV
+81 IATLLNGAVNV

-98 TPQEIE
+98 TAQEIE
-104 YILTHSESR
+104 YILSHSESK
-113 YCFVEHEKLYESLK
+113 YCFVEHEKLYDMLK
-127 PILPNT
+127 PILSNT

-140 LDPSFSSKDDKAL
+140 LDPNFASKDSFAI
-153 PMSLLIT
+153 SLTSLVK
-160 EGENLRKNLPSLE
+160 EGESLRKNLPSLE
-173 LRTKQVKPDDLFTI
+173 LRSKQVKPDDLFTI

-201 LSHQNMVYNVVKVP
+201 LTHQNMVYNVVKVP
-215 PKVGLSSSDTCLSI
+215 PRVGLRSSDRTLSI

-240 DYAVIAEGASIA
+240 DYAIIAEGASIA
-252 YTNVR
+252 YTNIR
-257 DLRDDFTKIRPTF
+257 DLRDDFQKIKPSF

-296 RKLFDFA
+296 KKLFDFA
-303 YDVVKKFKDGS
+303 YDICKKFKDGQ
-314 DYLSGNKLLTKE
+314 DYLAGNKLLTKE
-326 ESPFERAKNTAIS
+326 ESPFERMKNTTIS
-339 ITAVVNLFLIAKI
+339 IGYVLNLFLLAKV
-352 LDGLVFAKIRDV
+352 LDGLVFSKIRDV
-364 LGGRLSGTI
+364 LGGHLIGTI
-373 SGGGALPAHVDEFFN
+373 SGGGALPSHVDEFFN

-402 CSPIIAVREVGKVIQ
+402 CAPIISVRSVGHVVQ
-417 GSVGKWPEG
+417 GSVGKWPDG
-426 TSVKILSD
+426 TVVRVVNE
-434 QGEVIPR
+434 QGESVPK
-441 GKMGVIHVKG
+441 GKMGVIHIKG

-465 NKTIRDGWLNT
+465 KKAIVDGWMNT

-487 VSVRGRVKDTIVLL
+487 LSVRGRVKDTIVLL

-518 AMVNQ
+518 ALINQ

-535 ALIWPDKE
+535 ALIWPDKD
-543 RMKEAGLKWTE
+543 RMKEAGLQWKD
-554 GEDLNSNKEVRTYYQ
+554 GEDLNQNKDVRLYYQ

-579 NGFKSFERLTDF
+579 NGFKSFEKLSDF
-591 RFLPKPMEVGDEL
+591 RFLPKAMEVGDEL

-610 KRNIIHDKYKSL
+610 KRNVIHDKYKDL
-622 IQGMYE
+622 IKSMYN

>member
-1 MIYMKNFTTLND
+1 MKNFTTLND
-13 VFAYAQK
+13 VFYYAK
-20 NFGKKEIFYSKDSNK
+20 RTYGSKEMFFAKDSNK
-35 QFKGRTF
+35 NFKGRTF
-42 SDVYRASENLA
+42 SDIFQEAENLA
-53 LSLLQMGLKP
+53 LSLLHLGLQP
-63 GDRVGLMADNRVE
+63 GDRIGLMADNRTE

-81 ISVLLNGAVNV
+81 IATLLNGAVNV

-98 TPQEIE
+98 TAQEIE
-104 YILTHSESR
+104 YILSHSESK

-127 PILPNT
+127 PIFSNT

-140 LDPSFSSKDDKAL
+140 LDPNFQSKD
-153 PMSLLIT
+153 PMVVNLSTLVK
-160 EGENLRKNLPSLE
+160 EGEALRKNLPSLE
-173 LRTKQVKPDDLFTI
+173 LRSKQVKPDDLFTI

-201 LSHQNMVYNVVKVP
+201 LTHQNMVYNVVKVP
-215 PKVGLSSSDTCLSI
+215 PRVGLKSSDRTLSI

-240 DYAVIAEGASIA
+240 DYAIIAEGASIA
-252 YTNVR
+252 YTNIR
-257 DLRDDFTKIRPTF
+257 DLRDDFQKIKPSF

-296 RKLFDFA
+296 KKLFDFA
-303 YDVVKKFKDGS
+303 YDICKKFKDGQ
-314 DYLSGNKLLTKE
+314 DYLAGNKLLTKE
-326 ESPFERAKNTAIS
+326 ESPFERMKNTTLS
-339 ITAVVNLFLIAKI
+339 IGYVLNLFLLAKI
-352 LDGLVFAKIRDV
+352 LDGLVFSKIRDV
-364 LGGRLSGTI
+364 LGGQLTGTI
-373 SGGGALPAHVDEFFN
+373 SGGGALPSHVDEFFN

-402 CSPIIAVREVGKVIQ
+402 CAPIISVRSVGHVVQ
-417 GSVGKWPEG
+417 GSVGKWPDG
-426 TSVKILSD
+426 TAVKIVNE
-434 QGEVIPR
+434 QGESVPK
-441 GKMGVIHVKG
+441 GKMGVIHIKG

-465 NKTIRDGWLNT
+465 KKAIVDGWMNT

-487 VSVRGRVKDTIVLL
+487 LSVRGRVKDTIVLL

-518 AMVNQ
+518 AMINQ

-535 ALIWPDKE
+535 ALIWPDKD
-543 RMKEAGLKWTE
+543 RMKEVGLQWKD
-554 GEDLNSNKEVRTYYQ
+554 GEDLNQNKEVRQYYQ
-569 NIIKKQISSE
+569 NIVKKQISSE
-579 NGFKSFERLTDF
+579 NGFKSFEKLSDF
-591 RFLPKPMEVGDEL
+591 RFLPKAMEVGDEL

-610 KRNIIHDKYKSL
+610 KRNIIHDKYKDL
-622 IQGMYE
+622 IKSMYN

>member
-1 MIYMKNFTTLND
+1 MKNFTTLND
-13 VFAYAQK
+13 VFYYANRAYGSKEMFFGKDVGK
-20 NFGKKEIFYSKDSNK
+20 NFI
-35 QFKGRTF
+35 GRTF
-42 SDVYRASENLA
+42 SDIFHKAENLA
-53 LSLLQMGLKP
+53 LSLLQMGIQP
-63 GDRVGLMADNRVE
+63 GDRIGLMADNRTE

-81 ISVLLNGAVNV
+81 IATLLNGAINV

-104 YILTHSESR
+104 YILSHSESK
-113 YCFVEHEKLYESLK
+113 YCFVEHEKLYDSLK
-127 PILPNT
+127 PVLSNT

-140 LDPSFSSKDDKAL
+140 LDPGFRSKDTLAVS
-153 PMSLLIT
+153 METLIT
-160 EGENLRKNLPSLE
+160 EGESLRKNLPSLE
-173 LRTKQVKPDDLFTI
+173 LRSKQVKPDDLFTI

-201 LSHQNMVYNVVKVP
+201 LTHQNMVYNVVKVP
-215 PKVGLSSSDTCLSI
+215 PRVGLKSSDRTLSI

-240 DYAVIAEGASIA
+240 DYAIIAEGASIA
-252 YTNVR
+252 YTNIR
-257 DLRDDFTKIRPTF
+257 DLRDDFQKIKPSF

-281 YLGIKQKLE
+281 YQGIKQKLE

-303 YDVVKKFKDGS
+303 YDICKKFKDGQ
-314 DYLSGNKLLTKE
+314 DYLAGNKLQTKE
-326 ESPFERAKNTAIS
+326 ESPFERAKNTAVS
-339 ITAVVNLFLIAKI
+339 LGYVLNLFLLSKV
-352 LDGLVFAKIRDV
+352 LDGLVFSKIRDV
-364 LGGRLSGTI
+364 LGGHLTGTI

-402 CSPIIAVREVGKVIQ
+402 CAPIISVRSVGNVVQ

-426 TSVKILSD
+426 TIVKVVNDHGESVPK
-434 QGEVIPR
+434 
-441 GKMGVIHVKG
+441 GKMGIIHIKG

-465 NKTIRDGWLNT
+465 SKAIQDGWMNT

-487 VSVRGRVKDTIVLL
+487 LSVRGRVKDTIVLL

-518 AMVNQ
+518 ALINQ

-543 RMKEAGLKWTE
+543 RMKEAGLDPKE
-554 GEDLNSNKEVRTYYQ
+554 GEDLNQNKEIRLYYQ
-569 NIIKKQISSE
+569 NIVKKQISSE
-579 NGFKSFERLTDF
+579 NGFKSFEKLTDF
-591 RFLPKPMEVGDEL
+591 RFLPKAMEVGDEL

-610 KRNIIHDKYKSL
+610 KRNVIHDKYKDL
-622 IQGMYE
+622 IKSMYV

>member
-1 MIYMKNFTTLND
+1 MKNFTTLND
-13 VFAYAQK
+13 VFYYAKRTYGSKEMFFAKDNAK
-20 NFGKKEIFYSKDSNK
+20 N
-35 QFKGRTF
+35 FKGRTF
-42 SDVYRASENLA
+42 SDIFHEAENLA
-53 LSLLQMGLKP
+53 LSLLQMGLQP
-63 GDRVGLMADNRVE
+63 GDRIGLMADNRTE

-81 ISVLLNGAVNV
+81 IATLLNGAVNV

-98 TPQEIE
+98 TAQEIE
-104 YILTHSESR
+104 YILSHSESK
-113 YCFVEHEKLYESLK
+113 YCFVEHEKLYDMLK
-127 PILPNT
+127 PILSNT

-140 LDPSFSSKDDKAL
+140 LDPNFASKDSFAI
-153 PMSLLIT
+153 SLTSLVK
-160 EGENLRKNLPSLE
+160 EGESLRKNLPSLE
-173 LRTKQVKPDDLFTI
+173 LRSKQVKPDDLFTI

-201 LSHQNMVYNVVKVP
+201 LTHQNMVYNVVKVP
-215 PKVGLSSSDTCLSI
+215 PRVGLRSSDRTLSI

-240 DYAVIAEGASIA
+240 DYAIIAEGASIA
-252 YTNVR
+252 YTNIR
-257 DLRDDFTKIRPTF
+257 DLRDDFQKIKPSF

-296 RKLFDFA
+296 KKLFDFA
-303 YDVVKKFKDGS
+303 YDICKKFKDGQ
-314 DYLSGNKLLTKE
+314 DYLAGNKLLTKE
-326 ESPFERAKNTAIS
+326 ESPFERMKNTTIS
-339 ITAVVNLFLIAKI
+339 IGYVLNLFLLAKV
-352 LDGLVFAKIRDV
+352 LDGLVFSKIRDV
-364 LGGRLSGTI
+364 LGGHLIGTI
-373 SGGGALPAHVDEFFN
+373 SGGGALPSHVDEFFN

-402 CSPIIAVREVGKVIQ
+402 CAPIISVRSVGHVVQ
-417 GSVGKWPEG
+417 GSVGKWPDG
-426 TSVKILSD
+426 TVVRVVNE
-434 QGEVIPR
+434 QGESVPK
-441 GKMGVIHVKG
+441 GKMGVIHIKG

-465 NKTIRDGWLNT
+465 KKAIVDGWMNT

-487 VSVRGRVKDTIVLL
+487 LSVRGRVKDTIVLL

-518 AMVNQ
+518 ALINQ

-535 ALIWPDKE
+535 ALIWPDKD
-543 RMKEAGLKWTE
+543 RMKEAGLQWKD
-554 GEDLNSNKEVRTYYQ
+554 GEDLNQNKDVRLYFQ

-579 NGFKSFERLTDF
+579 NGFKSFEKLSDF
-591 RFLPKPMEVGDEL
+591 RFLPKAMEVGDEL

-610 KRNIIHDKYKSL
+610 KRNVIHDKYKDL
-622 IQGMYE
+622 IKSMYN

>member
-1 MIYMKNFTTLND
+1 MKNFSTLND
-13 VFAYAQK
+13 VFYYTK
-20 NFGKKEIFYSKDSNK
+20 NRYGSKELFFSKDNQK
-35 QFKGRTF
+35 QFKGTTF
-42 SDVYRASENLA
+42 ADAFRKAENVGLA
-53 LSLLQMGLKP
+53 LLQFGLKP
-63 GDRVGLMADNRVE
+63 GDKVGLMADNRLE

-81 ISVLLNGAVNV
+81 MAVLLNGAVDV

-98 TPQEIE
+98 TPQEIQ
-104 YILTHSESR
+104 YILEHSESK
-113 YCFVEHEKLYESLK
+113 YCFVEHQKLYESLK
-127 PILPNT
+127 PILGST
-133 KVEKVII
+133 KVEKVIV
-140 LDPSFSSKDDKAL
+140 LDPQFSSKD
-153 PMSLLIT
+153 PNVHSLAELVQM
-160 EGENLRKNLPSLE
+160 GEEYRKNLPSLE
-173 LRTKQVKPDDLFTI
+173 LRAKQTKPDDLFTI

-201 LSHQNMVYNVVKVP
+201 LTHQNMVYNVLKVP
-215 PKVGLSSSDTCLSI
+215 PRVGLVSGDRALSI

-240 DYAVIAEGASIA
+240 DYALYAEGASIA

-257 DLRDDFTKIRPTF
+257 DLRDDFTKIQPTF

-290 KAPENK
+290 KAPETR
-296 RKLFDFA
+296 RKLFEFA
-303 YDVVKKFKDGS
+303 YDVCKKWKDAT
-314 DYLSGNKLLTKE
+314 DYLAGNKLLTTE
-326 ESPFERAKNTAIS
+326 ENPFERAKNTALALANS
-339 ITAVVNLFLIAKI
+339 INLFFLAKL
-352 LDGLVFAKIRDV
+352 LDGIVFSKIRDV
-364 LGGRLSGTI
+364 LGGKLHGTI

-402 CSPIIAVREVGKVIQ
+402 CAPIISVRSVGKVVQ
-417 GSVGKWPEG
+417 GSVGSWPEG
-426 TSVKILSD
+426 TAVKILND
-434 QGEVIPR
+434 AGEIVPK
-441 GKMGVIHVKG
+441 GKMGIIHVKG

-465 NKTIRDGWLNT
+465 NKTLKDGWLNT

-487 VSVRGRVKDTIVLL
+487 LSVRGRVKDTIVLL

-518 AMVNQ
+518 ALINQ

-535 ALIWPDKE
+535 ALVWPDKE
-543 RMKEAGLKWTE
+543 RMKEAGLSFSE
-554 GEDLNSNKEVRTYYQ
+554 GEDFNQNKEVRAFYQ

-579 NGFKSFERLTDF
+579 NGFKSFEKLTDF
-591 RFLPKPMEVGDEL
+591 RFLPKAMEVGDEL

-610 KRNIIHDKYKSL
+610 KRNVIHDKYKNL
-622 IQGMYE
+622 IQSMYN

>member
-1 MIYMKNFTTLND
+1 MKNFTTLND
-13 VFAYAQK
+13 VFYYANRAYGSKEMFFGKDVGK
-20 NFGKKEIFYSKDSNK
+20 NFI
-35 QFKGRTF
+35 GRTF
-42 SDVYRASENLA
+42 SDIFHKAENLA
-53 LSLLQMGLKP
+53 LSLLQMGIQP
-63 GDRVGLMADNRVE
+63 GDRIGLMADNRTE

-81 ISVLLNGAVNV
+81 IATLLNGAINV

-104 YILTHSESR
+104 YILSHSESK
-113 YCFVEHEKLYESLK
+113 YCFVEHEKLYDSLK
-127 PILPNT
+127 PVLSNT

-140 LDPSFSSKDDKAL
+140 LDPGFRSKDTLAVS
-153 PMSLLIT
+153 METLIT
-160 EGENLRKNLPSLE
+160 EGESLRKNLPSLE
-173 LRTKQVKPDDLFTI
+173 LRSKQVKPDDLFTI

-201 LSHQNMVYNVVKVP
+201 LTHQNMVYNVVKVP
-215 PKVGLSSSDTCLSI
+215 PRVGLKSSDRTLSI

-240 DYAVIAEGASIA
+240 DYAIIAEGASIA
-252 YTNVR
+252 YTNIR
-257 DLRDDFTKIRPTF
+257 DLRDDFQKIKPSF

-281 YLGIKQKLE
+281 YQGIKQKLE

-303 YDVVKKFKDGS
+303 YDICKKFKDGQ
-314 DYLSGNKLLTKE
+314 DYLAGNKLQTKE
-326 ESPFERAKNTAIS
+326 ESPFERAKNTAVS
-339 ITAVVNLFLIAKI
+339 LGYVLNLFLLSKV
-352 LDGLVFAKIRDV
+352 LDGLVFSKIRDV
-364 LGGRLSGTI
+364 LGGHLTGTI

-402 CSPIIAVREVGKVIQ
+402 CAPIISVRSVGNVVQ

-426 TSVKILSD
+426 TIVKVVND
-434 QGEVIPR
+434 QGESVPK
-441 GKMGVIHVKG
+441 GKMGIIHIKG

-465 NKTIRDGWLNT
+465 SKAIQEGWMNT

-487 VSVRGRVKDTIVLL
+487 LSVRGRVKDTIVLL

-518 AMVNQ
+518 ALINQ

-543 RMKEAGLKWTE
+543 RMKEAGLNPKE
-554 GEDLNSNKEVRTYYQ
+554 GEDLNQNKEIRLYYQ
-569 NIIKKQISSE
+569 NIVKKQISSE
-579 NGFKSFERLTDF
+579 NGFKSFEKLTDF
-591 RFLPKPMEVGDEL
+591 RFLPKAMEVGDEL

-610 KRNIIHDKYKSL
+610 KRNVIHDKYKDL
-622 IQGMYE
+622 IKSMYV

>member
-1 MIYMKNFTTLND
+1 MKNFTTLND
-13 VFAYAQK
+13 VFYYA
-20 NFGKKEIFYSKDSNK
+20 KKTYGSKEMFFAKDSSKN
-35 QFKGRTF
+35 FKGRTF
-42 SDVYRASENLA
+42 SDIFHEAENLA
-53 LSLLQMGLKP
+53 LSLLQMGLQP
-63 GDRVGLMADNRVE
+63 GDRIGLMADNRTE

-81 ISVLLNGAVNV
+81 IATLLNGAVNV

-98 TPQEIE
+98 TAQEIE
-104 YILTHSESR
+104 YILSHSESK
-113 YCFVEHEKLYESLK
+113 YCFVEHEKLYDSLK
-127 PILPNT
+127 PILNNT

-140 LDPSFSSKDDKAL
+140 LDPSYIAKDSFVINL
-153 PMSLLIT
+153 STLIKD
-160 EGENLRKNLPSLE
+160 GESLRKNLPSLE
-173 LRTKQVKPDDLFTI
+173 LRSKQVKPDDLFTI

-215 PKVGLSSSDTCLSI
+215 PRVGLKSNDRTLSI

-240 DYAVIAEGASIA
+240 DYAIIAEGASIA
-252 YTNVR
+252 YTNIR
-257 DLRDDFTKIRPTF
+257 DLRDDFQKIKPTF

-296 RKLFDFA
+296 KKLFDFA
-303 YDVVKKFKDGS
+303 YDICKKFKDGQ
-314 DYLSGNKLLTKE
+314 DYLAGNKLLTKE
-326 ESPFERAKNTAIS
+326 ESPFERMKNTTIS
-339 ITAVVNLFLIAKI
+339 IGYVLNLFLLAKV
-352 LDGLVFAKIRDV
+352 LDGLVFSKIRDV
-364 LGGRLSGTI
+364 LGGHLTGTI
-373 SGGGALPAHVDEFFN
+373 SGGGALPSHVDEFFN

-402 CSPIIAVREVGKVIQ
+402 CAPIISVRSVGHVVQ
-417 GSVGKWPEG
+417 GSVGKWPDG
-426 TSVKILSD
+426 TAVRIVNE
-434 QGEVIPR
+434 QGESVPR
-441 GKMGVIHVKG
+441 GKMGVIHAKG

-465 NKTIRDGWLNT
+465 KKAIVDGWMNT

-487 VSVRGRVKDTIVLL
+487 LSVRGRVKDTIVLL

-518 AMVNQ
+518 ALINQ

-543 RMKEAGLKWTE
+543 RMKEAGLQWKE
-554 GEDLNSNKEVRTYYQ
+554 GEDLNQNKDIRAFYQ
-569 NIIKKQISSE
+569 NIVKKQISSE
-579 NGFKSFERLTDF
+579 NGFKSFEKLSDF
-591 RFLPKPMEVGDEL
+591 RFLPKAMEVGDEL

-610 KRNIIHDKYKSL
+610 KRNLIHDKYKDL
-622 IQGMYE
+622 IKSMYN

>member
-1 MIYMKNFTTLND
+1 MKNFTTLND
-13 VFAYAQK
+13 VFYYANRAYGSKEMFFGKDSGK
-20 NFGKKEIFYSKDSNK
+20 NFI
-35 QFKGRTF
+35 GRTF
-42 SDVYRASENLA
+42 SDIFHKAENLA
-53 LSLLQMGLKP
+53 LSLLQMGIQP
-63 GDRVGLMADNRVE
+63 GDRIGLMADNRTE

-81 ISVLLNGAVNV
+81 IATLLNGAINV

-104 YILTHSESR
+104 YILSHSESK
-113 YCFVEHEKLYESLK
+113 YCFVEHEKLYDSLK
-127 PILPNT
+127 PILSTT

-140 LDPSFSSKDDKAL
+140 LDPGFKSKDTLAV
-153 PMSLLIT
+153 PMDTLIAD
-160 EGENLRKNLPSLE
+160 GETHRKNLPSLE
-173 LRTKQVKPDDLFTI
+173 LRSKQVKPDDLFTI

-201 LSHQNMVYNVVKVP
+201 LTHQNMVYNVVKVP
-215 PKVGLSSSDTCLSI
+215 PRVGLKSTDRTLSI

-240 DYAVIAEGASIA
+240 DYAIIAEGASIA
-252 YTNVR
+252 YTNIR
-257 DLRDDFTKIRPTF
+257 DLRDDFQKIKPSF

-303 YDVVKKFKDGS
+303 YDICKKFKDGQ

-326 ESPFERAKNTAIS
+326 ESPFERAKNTAVS
-339 ITAVVNLFLIAKI
+339 LGYVLNLFLLAKV
-352 LDGLVFAKIRDV
+352 LDGLVFSKIRDV
-364 LGGRLSGTI
+364 LGGQLTGTI

-402 CSPIIAVREVGKVIQ
+402 CAPIISVRSVGKVVQ

-426 TSVKILSD
+426 TAVKIVNE
-434 QGEVIPR
+434 QGDSVPK
-441 GKMGVIHVKG
+441 GKMGVIHIKG

-465 NKTIRDGWLNT
+465 SKAISDGWMNT

-487 VSVRGRVKDTIVLL
+487 LSVRGRVKDTIVLL

-518 AMVNQ
+518 ALMNQ

-535 ALIWPDKE
+535 ALVWPDKD
-543 RMKEAGLKWTE
+543 RMKEVGLTVKE
-554 GEDLNSNKEVRTYYQ
+554 GEDLNQNKEVRLYFQ

-579 NGFKSFERLTDF
+579 NGFKSFEKLSDF
-591 RFLPKPMEVGDEL
+591 RFLPKAMEVGDEL

-610 KRNIIHDKYKSL
+610 KRNVIHDKYKDL
-622 IQGMYE
+622 IKSMYN

>member
-1 MIYMKNFTTLND
+1 MKNFTTLND
-13 VFAYAQK
+13 VFYYAK
-20 NFGKKEIFYSKDSNK
+20 RTYGSKEMFFAKDSNK
-35 QFKGRTF
+35 NFKGRTF
-42 SDVYRASENLA
+42 SDIFQEAENLA
-53 LSLLQMGLKP
+53 LSLLQMGLQP
-63 GDRVGLMADNRVE
+63 GDRIGLMADNRTE

-81 ISVLLNGAVNV
+81 IATLLNGAVNV

-98 TPQEIE
+98 TAQEIE
-104 YILTHSESR
+104 YILSHSESK
-113 YCFVEHEKLYESLK
+113 YCFVEHEKLYDSLK
-127 PILPNT
+127 PIFANT

-140 LDPSFSSKDDKAL
+140 LDPNFVSKD
-153 PMSLLIT
+153 PMVVNLSTLVK
-160 EGENLRKNLPSLE
+160 EGESLRKNLPSLE
-173 LRTKQVKPDDLFTI
+173 LRSKQVKPDDLFTI

-201 LSHQNMVYNVVKVP
+201 LTHQNMVYNVVKVP
-215 PKVGLSSSDTCLSI
+215 PRVGLKSSDRTLSI

-240 DYAVIAEGASIA
+240 DYAIIAEGASIA
-252 YTNVR
+252 YTNIR
-257 DLRDDFTKIRPTF
+257 DLRDDFQKIKPSF

-296 RKLFDFA
+296 KKLFDFA
-303 YDVVKKFKDGS
+303 YDICKKFKDGQ
-314 DYLSGNKLLTKE
+314 DYLAGNKLLTKE
-326 ESPFERAKNTAIS
+326 ESPFERMKNTTVS
-339 ITAVVNLFLIAKI
+339 IGYVLNLFLLAKV
-352 LDGLVFAKIRDV
+352 LDGLVFSKIRDV
-364 LGGRLSGTI
+364 LGGHLTGTI

-402 CSPIIAVREVGKVIQ
+402 CAPIISVRSVGHVVQ

-426 TSVKILSD
+426 TVVKIVND
-434 QGEVIPR
+434 QGESVPK
-441 GKMGVIHVKG
+441 GKMGVIHIKG

-456 GYYKNEEAT
+456 GYYKNEDAT
-465 NKTIRDGWLNT
+465 KKAVVDGWMNT

-487 VSVRGRVKDTIVLL
+487 LSVRGRVKDTIVLL

-518 AMVNQ
+518 AMINQ

-535 ALIWPDKE
+535 ALVWPDKD
-543 RMKEAGLKWTE
+543 RMKEAGLQWKD
-554 GEDLNSNKEVRTYYQ
+554 GEDLNQNKDVRQYYQ

-579 NGFKSFERLTDF
+579 NGFKSFEKLSDF
-591 RFLPKPMEVGDEL
+591 RFLPKAMEVGDEL

-610 KRNIIHDKYKSL
+610 KRNVIHDKYKDL
-622 IQGMYE
+622 IKSMYN

>member
-1 MIYMKNFTTLND
+1 MKNFTTLND
-13 VFAYAQK
+13 VFYYAKRTYGSKEMFFAKDNAK
-20 NFGKKEIFYSKDSNK
+20 N
-35 QFKGRTF
+35 FKGRTF
-42 SDVYRASENLA
+42 SDIFHEAENLA
-53 LSLLQMGLKP
+53 LSLLQMGLQP
-63 GDRVGLMADNRVE
+63 GDRIGLMADNRTE

-81 ISVLLNGAVNV
+81 IATLLNGAVNV

-98 TPQEIE
+98 TAQEIE
-104 YILTHSESR
+104 YILSHSESK
-113 YCFVEHEKLYESLK
+113 YCFVEHEKLYDMLK
-127 PILPNT
+127 PILSNT

-140 LDPSFSSKDDKAL
+140 LDPNFASKDSFAI
-153 PMSLLIT
+153 SLTSLVK
-160 EGENLRKNLPSLE
+160 EGESLRKNLPSLE
-173 LRTKQVKPDDLFTI
+173 LRSKQVKPDDLFTI

-201 LSHQNMVYNVVKVP
+201 LTHQNMVYNVVKVP
-215 PKVGLSSSDTCLSI
+215 PRVGLRSSDRTLSI

-240 DYAVIAEGASIA
+240 DYAIIAEGASIA
-252 YTNVR
+252 YTNIR
-257 DLRDDFTKIRPTF
+257 DLRDDFQKIKPSF

-296 RKLFDFA
+296 KKLFDFA
-303 YDVVKKFKDGS
+303 YDICKKFKDGQ
-314 DYLSGNKLLTKE
+314 DYLAGNKLLTKE
-326 ESPFERAKNTAIS
+326 ESPFERMKNTTIS
-339 ITAVVNLFLIAKI
+339 IGYVLNLFLLAKV
-352 LDGLVFAKIRDV
+352 LDGLVFSKIRDV
-364 LGGRLSGTI
+364 LGGHLIGTI
-373 SGGGALPAHVDEFFN
+373 SGGGALPSHVDEFFN

-402 CSPIIAVREVGKVIQ
+402 CAPIISVRSVGHVVQ
-417 GSVGKWPEG
+417 GSVGKWPDG
-426 TSVKILSD
+426 TVVRVVNE
-434 QGEVIPR
+434 QGESVPK
-441 GKMGVIHVKG
+441 GKMGVIHIKG

-465 NKTIRDGWLNT
+465 KKAIVDGWMNT

-487 VSVRGRVKDTIVLL
+487 LSVRGRVKDTIVLL

-518 AMVNQ
+518 ALINQ

-535 ALIWPDKE
+535 ALIWPDKD
-543 RMKEAGLKWTE
+543 RMKEAGLQWKD
-554 GEDLNSNKEVRTYYQ
+554 GEDLNQNKDVRLYYQ

-579 NGFKSFERLTDF
+579 NGFKSFEKLSDF
-591 RFLPKPMEVGDEL
+591 RFLPKAMEVGDEL

-610 KRNIIHDKYKSL
+610 KRNVIHDKYKEL
-622 IQGMYE
+622 IKSMYN

>member
-1 MIYMKNFTTLND
+1 MKNFTTLND
-13 VFAYAQK
+13 VFYYAKK
-20 NFGKKEIFYSKDSNK
+20 NYGSKEMFFAKDTAKN
-35 QFKGRTF
+35 FKGRTF
-42 SDVYRASENLA
+42 SDIFHEAENLA
-53 LSLLQMGLKP
+53 LSLLQMGLQP
-63 GDRVGLMADNRVE
+63 GDRIGLMADNRTE

-81 ISVLLNGAVNV
+81 IATLLNGAVNV

-98 TPQEIE
+98 TAQEIE
-104 YILTHSESR
+104 YILSHSESK
-113 YCFVEHEKLYESLK
+113 YCFVEHEKLYDSLK
-127 PILPNT
+127 PILSNT

-140 LDPSFSSKDDKAL
+140 LDPTYVPKDSTVVNLQTLVRD
-153 PMSLLIT
+153 
-160 EGENLRKNLPSLE
+160 GEALRKNLPSLE
-173 LRTKQVKPDDLFTI
+173 LRSKQVKPDDLFTI

-201 LSHQNMVYNVVKVP
+201 LTHQNMVYNVVKVP
-215 PKVGLSSSDTCLSI
+215 PRVGLKSTDRTLSI

-240 DYAVIAEGASIA
+240 DYAIIAEGASIA
-252 YTNVR
+252 YTNIR
-257 DLRDDFTKIRPTF
+257 DLRDDFQKIKPSF

-296 RKLFDFA
+296 KKLFDFA
-303 YDVVKKFKDGS
+303 YDICKKFKDGQ
-314 DYLSGNKLLTKE
+314 DYLAGNRLLTKE
-326 ESPFERAKNTAIS
+326 ESPFERMKNTTVS
-339 ITAVVNLFLIAKI
+339 IGYVLNLFLLAKI
-352 LDGLVFAKIRDV
+352 LDGLVFSKIRDV
-364 LGGRLSGTI
+364 LGGHLTGTI
-373 SGGGALPAHVDEFFN
+373 SGGGALPSHVDEFFN

-402 CSPIIAVREVGKVIQ
+402 CAPIISVRSVGHVVQ

-426 TSVKILSD
+426 TAVRIVNE
-434 QGEVIPR
+434 QGESVPK
-441 GKMGVIHVKG
+441 GKMGVIHIKG

-465 NKTIRDGWLNT
+465 KKAIVDGWMNT

-487 VSVRGRVKDTIVLL
+487 LSVRGRVKDTIVLL

-518 AMVNQ
+518 ALINQ

-535 ALIWPDKE
+535 ALVWPDKE
-543 RMKEAGLKWTE
+543 RMKEVGLQWKE
-554 GEDLNSNKEVRTYYQ
+554 GEDLNQNKDVRLYYQ
-569 NIIKKQISSE
+569 NIVKKQISSE
-579 NGFKSFERLTDF
+579 NGFKSFEKLSDF
-591 RFLPKPMEVGDEL
+591 RFLPKAMEVGDEL

-610 KRNIIHDKYKSL
+610 KRNIIHDKYKDL
-622 IQGMYE
+622 IKSMYN

>member
-1 MIYMKNFTTLND
+1 MKNFTTLND
-13 VFAYAQK
+13 VFYYAKK
-20 NFGKKEIFYSKDSNK
+20 NYGSKEMFFAKDTAKN
-35 QFKGRTF
+35 FKGRTF
-42 SDVYRASENLA
+42 SDIFHEAENLA
-53 LSLLQMGLKP
+53 LSLLQLGLQP
-63 GDRVGLMADNRVE
+63 GDRIGLMADNRTE

-81 ISVLLNGAVNV
+81 IATLLNGAVNV

-98 TPQEIE
+98 TAQEIE
-104 YILTHSESR
+104 YILSHSESK
-113 YCFVEHEKLYESLK
+113 YCFVEHEKLYDSLK
-127 PILPNT
+127 PILSNT

-140 LDPSFSSKDDKAL
+140 LDPTYVPKDSTVVNLQTLVRD
-153 PMSLLIT
+153 
-160 EGENLRKNLPSLE
+160 GEALRKNLPSLE
-173 LRTKQVKPDDLFTI
+173 LRSKQVKPDDLFTI

-201 LSHQNMVYNVVKVP
+201 LTHQNMVYNVVKVP
-215 PKVGLSSSDTCLSI
+215 PRVGLKSTDRTLSI

-240 DYAVIAEGASIA
+240 DYAIIAEGASIA
-252 YTNVR
+252 YTNIR
-257 DLRDDFTKIRPTF
+257 DLRDDFQKIKPSF

-296 RKLFDFA
+296 KKLFDFA
-303 YDVVKKFKDGS
+303 YDICKKFKDGQ
-314 DYLSGNKLLTKE
+314 DYLAGNRLLTKE
-326 ESPFERAKNTAIS
+326 ESPFERMKNTTVS
-339 ITAVVNLFLIAKI
+339 IGYVLNLFLLAKL
-352 LDGLVFAKIRDV
+352 LDGLVFSKIRDV
-364 LGGRLSGTI
+364 LGGHLTGTI
-373 SGGGALPAHVDEFFN
+373 SGGGALPSHVDEFFN

-402 CSPIIAVREVGKVIQ
+402 CAPIISVRSVGHVVQ

-426 TSVKILSD
+426 TAVRIVNE
-434 QGEVIPR
+434 QGESVPK
-441 GKMGVIHVKG
+441 GKMGVIHIKG

-465 NKTIRDGWLNT
+465 KKAIVDGWMNT

-487 VSVRGRVKDTIVLL
+487 LSVRGRVKDTIVLL

-518 AMVNQ
+518 ALINQ

-535 ALIWPDKE
+535 ALVWPDKE
-543 RMKEAGLKWTE
+543 RMKEVGLQWKE
-554 GEDLNSNKEVRTYYQ
+554 GEDLNQNKDVRLYYQ
-569 NIIKKQISSE
+569 NIVKKQISSE
-579 NGFKSFERLTDF
+579 NGFKSFEKLSDF
-591 RFLPKPMEVGDEL
+591 RFLPKAMEVGDEL

-610 KRNIIHDKYKSL
+610 KRNIIHDKYKDL
-622 IQGMYE
+622 IKSMYN

>member
-1 MIYMKNFTTLND
+1 MKNFTTLND
-13 VFAYAQK
+13 VFYYAKRTYGSKEMFFAKDNAK
-20 NFGKKEIFYSKDSNK
+20 N
-35 QFKGRTF
+35 FKGRTF
-42 SDVYRASENLA
+42 SDIFHEAENLA
-53 LSLLQMGLKP
+53 LSLLQLGLQP
-63 GDRVGLMADNRVE
+63 GDRIGLMADNRTE

-81 ISVLLNGAVNV
+81 IATLLNGAVNV

-98 TPQEIE
+98 TAQEIE
-104 YILTHSESR
+104 YILSHSESK
-113 YCFVEHEKLYESLK
+113 YCFVEHEKLLDSLK
-127 PILPNT
+127 PIFSKT

-140 LDPSFSSKDDKAL
+140 LDPNFVSNDPFVINMATLVK
-153 PMSLLIT
+153 
-160 EGENLRKNLPSLE
+160 EGEGLRKNLPSLE
-173 LRTKQVKPDDLFTI
+173 LRSKQVKPDDLFTI

-215 PKVGLSSSDTCLSI
+215 PRVGLKSSDRTLSI

-240 DYAVIAEGASIA
+240 DYAIIAEGASIA
-252 YTNVR
+252 YTNIR
-257 DLRDDFTKIRPTF
+257 DLRDDFQKIKPSF

-296 RKLFDFA
+296 KKLFDFA
-303 YDVVKKFKDGS
+303 YDICKKFKDGQ
-314 DYLSGNKLLTKE
+314 DYLAGNKLLTKE
-326 ESPFERAKNTAIS
+326 ESPFERMKNTTLS
-339 ITAVVNLFLIAKI
+339 IGYVLNLFLLAKV
-352 LDGLVFAKIRDV
+352 LDGLVFSKIRDV
-364 LGGRLSGTI
+364 LGGQLTGTI
-373 SGGGALPAHVDEFFN
+373 SGGGALPSHVDEFFN

-402 CSPIIAVREVGKVIQ
+402 CAPIISVRSVGHVVQ
-417 GSVGKWPEG
+417 GSVGKWPDG
-426 TSVKILSD
+426 TAVRVVNE
-434 QGEVIPR
+434 QGESVPK

-465 NKTIRDGWLNT
+465 KKAIVDGWMNT

-487 VSVRGRVKDTIVLL
+487 LSVRGRVKDTIVLL

-518 AMVNQ
+518 PMINQ

-543 RMKEAGLKWTE
+543 RMKEAGLQWKE
-554 GEDLNSNKEVRTYYQ
+554 GEDLNQNKEIRQYYQ
-569 NIIKKQISSE
+569 NIVKKQISSE
-579 NGFKSFERLTDF
+579 NGFKSFEKLSDF
-591 RFLPKPMEVGDEL
+591 RFLPKAMEVGDEL

-610 KRNIIHDKYKSL
+610 KRNVIHDKYQDLIKS
-622 IQGMYE
+622 MY

>member
-1 MIYMKNFTTLND
+1 MKNFTTLND
-13 VFAYAQK
+13 VFYYANRAYGSKEMFFGKDVGK
-20 NFGKKEIFYSKDSNK
+20 NFI
-35 QFKGRTF
+35 GRTF
-42 SDVYRASENLA
+42 SDIFHKAENLA
-53 LSLLQMGLKP
+53 LSLLQMGIQP
-63 GDRVGLMADNRVE
+63 GDRIGLMADNRTE

-81 ISVLLNGAVNV
+81 IATLLNGAINV

-104 YILTHSESR
+104 YILSHSESK
-113 YCFVEHEKLYESLK
+113 YCFVEHEKLYDSLK
-127 PILPNT
+127 PILSNT

-140 LDPSFSSKDDKAL
+140 LDPGFRSKDTLAVS
-153 PMSLLIT
+153 METLIN
-160 EGENLRKNLPSLE
+160 EGETLRKNLPSLE
-173 LRTKQVKPDDLFTI
+173 LRSKQVKPDDLFTI

-201 LSHQNMVYNVVKVP
+201 LTHQNMVYNVVKVP
-215 PKVGLSSSDTCLSI
+215 PRVGLKSSDRTLSI

-240 DYAVIAEGASIA
+240 DYAIIAEGSSIA
-252 YTNVR
+252 YTNIR
-257 DLRDDFTKIRPTF
+257 DLRDDFQKIKPSF

-281 YLGIKQKLE
+281 YQGIKQKLE

-303 YDVVKKFKDGS
+303 YDICKKFKDGQ
-314 DYLSGNKLLTKE
+314 DYLAGNKLQTKE
-326 ESPFERAKNTAIS
+326 ESPFERAKNTAVS
-339 ITAVVNLFLIAKI
+339 LGYVLNLFLLSKV
-352 LDGLVFAKIRDV
+352 LDGLVFSKIRDV
-364 LGGRLSGTI
+364 LGGHLTGTI

-402 CSPIIAVREVGKVIQ
+402 CAPIISVRSVGNVVQ

-426 TSVKILSD
+426 TIVKVVND
-434 QGEVIPR
+434 QGESVPK
-441 GKMGVIHVKG
+441 GKMGIIHIKG

-465 NKTIRDGWLNT
+465 SKAIQDGWMNT

-487 VSVRGRVKDTIVLL
+487 LSVRGRVKDTIVLL

-518 AMVNQ
+518 ALINQ

-543 RMKEAGLKWTE
+543 RMKEAGLNPKE
-554 GEDLNSNKEVRTYYQ
+554 GEDLNQNKEIRLYYQ
-569 NIIKKQISSE
+569 NIVKKQISSE
-579 NGFKSFERLTDF
+579 NGFKSFEKLTDF
-591 RFLPKPMEVGDEL
+591 RFLPKAMEVGDEL

-610 KRNIIHDKYKSL
+610 KRNVIHDKYKDL
-622 IQGMYE
+622 IKSMYV